1 MSALRREVNGADVL
15 AAIRSLASPLTGA
28 DGPDPMGE
36 PVAAA
41 RFV

>member
-1 MSALRREVNGADVL
+1 MSALRREVNGAEV
-15 AAIRSLASPLTGA
+15 AAIRSLASALTGA
-28 DGPDPMGE
+28 DGPDPMVE